1 GRLHRRGAGLHRQ
14 RADRGVP
21 DRLPDLPA
29 VPDHRPGGGQH
40 PAGAGHDDDVADDGL
55 AAAQAAAVRPHRWL
69 GQAGAWPGAD
79 LQHVAETAMT
89 EVLELTKQAL
99 WLVLLLSGPPIAAA
113 AIMGL
118 VVAFLQAATQL
129 QEQTL
134 AYAVKFV
141 VIIVTLF
148 VTAALIGGTL
158 YTFAERLFIDFP
170 GLVQR

>member
-1 GRLHRRGAGLHRQ
+1 
-14 RADRGVP
+14 
-21 DRLPDLPA
+21 
-29 VPDHRPGGGQH
+29 
-40 PAGAGHDDDVADDGL
+40 
-55 AAAQAAAVRPHRWL
+55 
-69 GQAGAWPGAD
+69 
-79 LQHVAETAMT
+79 MT

-113 AIMGL
+113 ALMGL

>member
-1 GRLHRRGAGLHRQ
+1 
-14 RADRGVP
+14 
-21 DRLPDLPA
+21 
-29 VPDHRPGGGQH
+29 
-40 PAGAGHDDDVADDGL
+40 
-55 AAAQAAAVRPHRWL
+55 
-69 GQAGAWPGAD
+69 
-79 LQHVAETAMT
+79 MT

-141 VIIVTLF
+141 VIIITLF